1 MGAERKTPS
10 LLALLSEHFDKG
22 KEFDYRLFTSNK
34 LKVFATGNSRYIHNK
49 PTIIQAMKRIVL
61 SRPLQ
66 NKEVEGRGVL
76 GIKGASERGG
86 SKE

>member
-1 MGAERKTPS
+1 MANKFDNLVDHYDSQNHSGSTNPLNPVTPQDV
-10 LLALLSEHFDKG
+10 E
-22 KEFDYRLFTSNK
+22 KETYTEEELRDVNAIS
-34 LKVFATGNSRYIHNK
+34 V
-49 PTIIQAMKRIVL
+49 TIPDQNTPIV
-61 SRPLQ
+61 RPLQ

>member
-1 MGAERKTPS
+1 M
-10 LLALLSEHFDKG
+10 FD
-22 KEFDYRLFTSNK
+22 FVNYTYR
-34 LKVFATGNSRYIHNK
+34 
-49 PTIIQAMKRIVL
+49 
-61 SRPLQ
+61 RPLQ

>member
-1 MGAERKTPS
+1 MSFFDRIKETVSDKKLDFETLFSPKKT
-10 LLALLSEHFDKG
+10 
-22 KEFDYRLFTSNK
+22 
-34 LKVFATGNSRYIHNK
+34 
-49 PTIIQAMKRIVL
+49 RIVSIL
-61 SRPLQ
+61 GMKGAGKTTLWRPLQ